1 MHEKLLILFF
11 GEFSLGWKKIH
22 TVSFILAVYNRRAE
36 PRAHNEGRISQG
48 NAKNGFP
55 MIWFVPSERPK
66 HTVSA
71 IQKTEKTVD
80 MIKKN
85 RSSISLLLYFMNGS
99 ILFFALSMMFALVT
113 TFLDMFI
120 PKVIRVTVDSIV
132 GSGTAEVPQIITA
145 VTGASSTADVNPAA
159 AAAIIILAAAVSAV
173 IRFLFRYCN
182 AYAAG
187 RLEKDM
193 RDKVHEKLMKLP
205 YEWYSANPPGDIMQR
220 CTSDIDTVKDFIS
233 EQSTSLMRVFVL
245 ITLAVYYMIKINAEM
260 AAISSVFIPVTIAL
274 SVFFF
279 SAAERG
285 FKKAEEK
292 VSLLSTALQENI
304 AGVRI
309 VRTFG
314 REGWEKERFEQK
326 NRDFTQAKNEFA
338 KVSMYRT
345 AVMTAITG
353 IQYLV
358 VNITGAVFCMNG
370 LITAGQ
376 FIEFIYYSNML
387 AGPVRR
393 VGEYVTEMGKA
404 WVSLERIRYIMDAA
418 PESSAGY
425 TGVPINEDISFEHVS
440 FRYKGKKDNAV
451 SNISFAVKQGYTVGI
466 LGETGSGKSTLMY
479 LLEKI
484 YTPDRGRI
492 TIGGT
497 DIKNINSAYLR
508 SRIRMVPQDPYL
520 FSRSI
525 GDNISIAAEGAE
537 GEDIINAARTAG
549 VLDAVNGFTNGFDT
563 VIGERG
569 ITLSGG
575 QKQRVAIAQAVI
587 KDCDILIFDD
597 SLSSVD
603 AETSSAIKENL
614 KNIAKDKT
622 VFFIT
627 HRTADV
633 MDADLIILMKDG
645 EIIEQGN
652 HSDLMRIGGEY
663 RRIYSMQA
671 QERNDEKKERKETDT
686 AGRT

>member
-1 MHEKLLILFF
+1 MK
-11 GEFSLGWKKIH
+11 
-22 TVSFILAVYNRRAE
+22 
-36 PRAHNEGRISQG
+36 
-48 NAKNGFP
+48 
-55 MIWFVPSERPK
+55 
-66 HTVSA
+66 
-71 IQKTEKTVD
+71 D
-80 MIKKN
+80 MVKKN
-85 RSSISLLLYFMNGS
+85 KGSVFLLLYFMKGS
-99 ILFFALSMMFALVT
+99 ALFFVLSMIFALAT
-113 TFLDMFI
+113 TYLDMFI
-120 PKVIRVTVDSIV
+120 PKVIRFTVDSVV
-132 GSGTAEVPQIITA
+132 GSGTAEVPRIITA
-145 VTGASSTADVNPAA
+145 VTGTSSAADIHPAA
-159 AAAIIILAAAVSAV
+159 AAAIIMLAAVVSAV
-173 IRFLFRYCN
+173 MRFLFRYCN

-205 YEWYSANPPGDIMQR
+205 YGWYGTNPPGDIMQR
-220 CTSDIDTVKDFIS
+220 CTSDIDTVRDFVS
-233 EQSTSLMRVFVL
+233 EQSTSLIRIFVL

-260 AAISSVFIPVTIAL
+260 AAASSVFIPVTIVL
-274 SVFFF
+274 SVLFF
-279 SAAERG
+279 SAAEKG
-285 FKKAEEK
+285 FKKADEK
-292 VSLLSTALQENI
+292 ESSLSTALQENI

-314 REGWEKERFEQK
+314 REGWEKERFEHK

-338 KVSMYRT
+338 KVAMYRT

-387 AGPVRR
+387 TGPVRR

-404 WVSLERIRYIMDAA
+404 WVSLGRIGYIMNAA

-440 FRYKGKKDNAV
+440 FRYKGKKDDAV
-451 SNISFAVKQGYTVGI
+451 SNVSFAVGQGHTVGI

-484 YTPDRGRI
+484 YIPDRGRI

-525 GDNISIAAEGAE
+525 GDNISIAAEGA
-537 GEDIINAARTAG
+537 GREDIINAARTAG

-587 KDCDILIFDD
+587 RDCDILIFDD

-603 AETSSAIKENL
+603 AETSSVIKENL

-627 HRTADV
+627 HRIADV

-652 HSDLMRIGGEY
+652 HGDLMRIGGEY
-663 RRIYSMQA
+663 KRIYEMQV
-671 QERNDEKKERKETDT
+671 QDRNDQEEERKETDT
-686 AGRT
+686 AERT